1 VNGNGK
7 IIDPNADA
15 AVRQAMM
22 ASQQQMQ
29 LAIMQIELRDRFAI
43 AVMQANAAQAST
55 TGRPCSVHADD
66 LHQAYR
72 TADLMLKV
80 RQEKPADAPLAPT
93 SED

>member
-1 VNGNGK
+1 MKGNGK

-29 LAIMQIELRDRFAI
+29 LAVVMFELRDRMAMNI
-43 AVMQANAAQAST
+43 LLCAAPALPPVWPKEHHI
-55 TGRPCSVHADD
+55 RE
-66 LHQAYR
+66 AYR
-72 TADLMLKV
+72 CADLMLRI

-93 SED
+93 SEG